1 MEISGKICPW
11 LRAQKENNSRGVR
24 SSSTEYGGGVGEVPW
39 ELPHTGAGL
48 APGAHQLGT
57 GATHVHVMKTTGF
70 TPNWC
75 SFHKLAISGPVAAA
89 PGGCRSRSLLLPIL
103 LAVPAGETG
112 GAAGNKR
119 GTGNK
124 RGCREQRGLPSLPQG
139 RQARAQPHK
148 SHRRTHHQDTACGLS
163 TARRAAP
170 CHSTPP
176 EMGFIYPPA
185 APQDQHPWGRHR
197 CPCPHGVPAVAALPG
212 CPMARRW
219 LPAPARTTAA
229 ADSAI
234 NHCDTSSLQDGGDD
248 KGYLSACHPQ

>member
-11 LRAQKENNSRGVR
+11 LRAQKENNSGGVR
-24 SSSTEYGGGVGEVPW
+24 SSSTGCGGVGEVPW

-185 APQDQHPWGRHR
+185 APRDQHPGDGTGA
-197 CPCPHGVPAVAALPG
+197 PVPVG
-212 CPMARRW
+212 SRRW
-219 LPAPARTTAA
+219 PRSPAAPWHGAGCRPRRAPRP
-229 ADSAI
+229 
-234 NHCDTSSLQDGGDD
+234 LQIV
-248 KGYLSACHPQ
+248 P